1 MQQICYHCFL
11 PTFLC
16 YYCFLPTFL
25 CYYCFCPPFFIV
37 IVFLAH
43 LSLLLC
49 FLPTFIYCHFFA
61 QLSLLLLLFFA
72 HLSVI
77 ILFLP
82 TILLLL
88 FFANFFFCPPFFV
101 VIVYIL
107 HVDLLRLLG
116 GVGGVVQPLLGSL
129 LLAAQ
134 AGHFPLEHGD
144 PLSPDPRHPALLSR
158 CMANTSSTL
167 FCCKIK
173 PLSIETIGTR
183 PTLPVADFIYC
194 MVTEH
199 TRRLHWAAFRPQ
211 LSSKHDE
218 TANLSRG
225 GGGWAEL
232 YWHTVP
238 VQLESERNVSHNK

>member
-1 MQQICYHCFL
+1 MEFLTRLFATNLLSLFFAHLSLLLQYCFL

-25 CYYCFCPPFFIV
+25 YCYCFFGPPFFV
-37 IVFLAH
+37 VMFFTH
-43 LSLLLC
+43 LYLL
-49 FLPTFIYCHFFA
+49 
-61 QLSLLLLLFFA
+61 S
-72 HLSVI
+72 
-77 ILFLP
+77 
-82 TILLLL
+82 
-88 FFANFFFCPPFFV
+88 FFCPTFFV

-158 CMANTSSTL
+158 CMANNSSTL

-183 PTLPVADFIYC
+183 PTLPVADFI
-194 MVTEH
+194 
-199 TRRLHWAAFRPQ
+199 
-211 LSSKHDE
+211 
-218 TANLSRG
+218 
-225 GGGWAEL
+225 
-232 YWHTVP
+232 
-238 VQLESERNVSHNK
+238 

>member
-1 MQQICYHCFL
+1 MFFTHLYLLSFFC
-11 PTFLC
+11 PTF
-16 YYCFLPTFL
+16 FVVIVV
-25 CYYCFCPPFFIV
+25 FCPPFCDNPVFAHHIVV
-37 IVFLAH
+37 IVFAH
-43 LSLLLC
+43 
-49 FLPTFIYCHFFA
+49 
-61 QLSLLLLLFFA
+61 
-72 HLSVI
+72 
-77 ILFLP
+77 
-82 TILLLL
+82 
-88 FFANFFFCPPFFV
+88 FFFCPPFFV

-183 PTLPVADFIYC
+183 PTLPVADFI
-194 MVTEH
+194 
-199 TRRLHWAAFRPQ
+199 
-211 LSSKHDE
+211 
-218 TANLSRG
+218 
-225 GGGWAEL
+225 
-232 YWHTVP
+232 
-238 VQLESERNVSHNK
+238 

>member
-1 MQQICYHCFL
+1 M
-11 PTFLC
+11 
-16 YYCFLPTFL
+16 
-25 CYYCFCPPFFIV
+25 
-37 IVFLAH
+37 
-43 LSLLLC
+43 
-49 FLPTFIYCHFFA
+49 
-61 QLSLLLLLFFA
+61 
-72 HLSVI
+72 I

-88 FFANFFFCPPFFV
+88 FFAHFFFCPPFFV

-183 PTLPVADFIYC
+183 PTLPVADFI
-194 MVTEH
+194 
-199 TRRLHWAAFRPQ
+199 
-211 LSSKHDE
+211 
-218 TANLSRG
+218 
-225 GGGWAEL
+225 
-232 YWHTVP
+232 
-238 VQLESERNVSHNK
+238 